1 MGRRVTYTDAETR
14 AAIGASRSFAEGLRR
29 LGMCSTGGAGQ
40 TLKKWTVKWEISADR
55 DLE

>member
-1 MGRRVTYTDAETR
+1 MGRQVRYTEAEAR
-14 AAIGASRSFAEGLRR
+14 AAVAASQSFAEALRR